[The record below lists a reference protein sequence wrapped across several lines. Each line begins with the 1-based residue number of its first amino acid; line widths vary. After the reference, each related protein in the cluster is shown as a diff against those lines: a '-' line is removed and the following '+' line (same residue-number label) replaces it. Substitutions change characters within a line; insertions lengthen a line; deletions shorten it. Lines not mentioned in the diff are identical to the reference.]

1 MTPGADA
8 LRPYIAGV
16 STSVASLP
24 TADRPRERLWS
35 LGAGALTTAE
45 LLAVLLGTG
54 RDGQSVLD
62 VAGRLLEVSDGSLRR
77 LAQRPRAELLRAAGV
92 GPTKAARL
100 LAAFELGARTAREE
114 RPALPRIRE
123 PEDVVHLFDNRLRDL
138 QVEEF
143 HLLALDSQ
151 SQVLREV
158 LVTRGLLNSSLVHPR
173 EVFRAAIAEAA
184 AGIIVVHNHP
194 SGDPTPSAED
204 RAVTQQLVAAG
215 RLLDLPLYDHVIIAG
230 DRFLSFATAG
240 LL

>member
-1 MTPGADA
+1 MPDSLSGLPAD
-8 LRPYIAGV
+8 
-16 STSVASLP
+16 
-24 TADRPRERLWS
+24 DRPRERLRS
-35 LGAGALTTAE
+35 LGPGALTTAE
-45 LLAVLLGTG
+45 LLAILLGTG
-54 RDGQSVLD
+54 GRGSSVLE
-62 VAGRLLEVSDGSLRR
+62 VAGRLLDIGEGSLRR
-77 LAQRPRAELLRAAGV
+77 LAQRPSAELLRAQGI

-100 LAAFELGARTAREE
+100 LAAFELGARLSREE
-114 RPALPRIRE
+114 RPPVQRIRE
-123 PEDVVHLFDNRLRDL
+123 PEDVARLFRNRLRDL

-204 RAVTQQLVAAG
+204 RAVTQQLAAAG

-230 DRFLSFATAG
+230 DRFVSFATTG

>member
-1 MTPGADA
+1 MPMP
-8 LRPYIAGV
+8 L
-16 STSVASLP
+16 SVVPESE
-24 TADRPRERLWS
+24 RPRERLWS
-35 LGAGALTTAE
+35 LGPAALTTAE
-45 LLAVLLGTG
+45 LLAILLGTG
-54 RDGQSVLD
+54 GAAAGVLEL
-62 VAGRLLEVSDGSLRR
+62 AGRVLEIGEGSLRR
-77 LAQRPRAELLRAAGV
+77 LAQRPSAELLRAQGV

-100 LAAFELGARTAREE
+100 LAAFELGARIAREE
-114 RPALPRIRE
+114 RPPLSRIRE
-123 PEDVVHLFDNRLRDL
+123 PDDVVRLFQSRLRDL

-230 DRFLSFATAG
+230 DRFVSFATTG

>member
-1 MTPGADA
+1 MP
-8 LRPYIAGV
+8 L
-16 STSVASLP
+16 SVVPESE
-24 TADRPRERLWS
+24 RPRERLWS
-35 LGAGALTTAE
+35 LGPAALTTTE
-45 LLAVLLGTG
+45 LLAILLGTG
-54 RDGQSVLD
+54 GVAAGVLEL
-62 VAGRLLEVSDGSLRR
+62 AGRVLEIGEGSLRR
-77 LAQRPRAELLRAAGV
+77 LAQRPGAELLRTQGM

-100 LAAFELGARTAREE
+100 LAAFELGARIAREE
-114 RPALPRIRE
+114 RPSLSRIRE
-123 PEDVVHLFDNRLRDL
+123 PDDVVRLFQARLRDL

-230 DRFLSFATAG
+230 DRFVSFATTG

>member
-1 MTPGADA
+1 MPAA
-8 LRPYIAGV
+8 
-16 STSVASLP
+16 VATIP
-24 TADRPRERLWS
+24 QTERPRERLWA
-35 LGAGALTTAE
+35 LGPAALTSAE
-45 LLAVLLGTG
+45 LLAILIGTG
-54 RDGQSVLD
+54 SGGAGVLE
-62 VAGRLLEVSDGSLRR
+62 VAGRLLDVGEGSLRR
-77 LAQRPRAELLRAAGV
+77 LAQRPCAELLQSQGI

-100 LAAFELGARTAREE
+100 MAAFELGARLSREE
-114 RPALPRIRE
+114 RPPVQRIRE
-123 PEDVVHLFDNRLRDL
+123 PEDVAHLFQGRLRDL

-204 RAVTQQLVAAG
+204 RAVTQQLAAAG

-230 DRFLSFATAG
+230 DRFVSFATAG

>member
-1 MTPGADA
+1 VPMP
-8 LRPYIAGV
+8 L
-16 STSVASLP
+16 SVVPESE
-24 TADRPRERLWS
+24 RPRERLWS
-35 LGAGALTTAE
+35 LGPAALTTAE
-45 LLAVLLGTG
+45 LLAILLGTG
-54 RDGQSVLD
+54 GAAAGVLEL
-62 VAGRLLEVSDGSLRR
+62 AGRVLEIGEGSLRR
-77 LAQRPRAELLRAAGV
+77 LAQRPSAELLRAQGV

-100 LAAFELGARTAREE
+100 LAAFELAARIAKEE
-114 RPALPRIRE
+114 RSPLSRIRE
-123 PEDVVHLFDNRLRDL
+123 PDDVVRLFQARLRDL

-230 DRFLSFATAG
+230 DRFVSFATTG

>member
-1 MTPGADA
+1 VPMP
-8 LRPYIAGV
+8 L
-16 STSVASLP
+16 SVVPESE
-24 TADRPRERLWS
+24 RPRERLWS
-35 LGAGALTTAE
+35 LGPAALTTAE
-45 LLAVLLGTG
+45 LLAILLGTG
-54 RDGQSVLD
+54 GAAAGVLEL
-62 VAGRLLEVSDGSLRR
+62 AGRVLEIGEGSLRR
-77 LAQRPRAELLRAAGV
+77 LAQRPSAELLRAQGV

-100 LAAFELGARTAREE
+100 LAALELGARIAREE
-114 RPALPRIRE
+114 RPPLSRIRE
-123 PEDVVHLFDNRLRDL
+123 PDDVVRLFQTRLRDL

-230 DRFLSFATAG
+230 DRFVSFATAG

>member
-1 MTPGADA
+1 MP
-8 LRPYIAGV
+8 L
-16 STSVASLP
+16 SVVP
-24 TADRPRERLWS
+24 EADRPRERLWS
-35 LGAGALTTAE
+35 LGPAALTTTE
-45 LLAVLLGTG
+45 LLAILLGTG
-54 RDGQSVLD
+54 GAAAGVLEL
-62 VAGRLLEVSDGSLRR
+62 AGRVLEIGEGSLRR
-77 LAQRPRAELLRAAGV
+77 LAQRPSAELLRAQGV

-100 LAAFELGARTAREE
+100 LAAFELGSRIAREE
-114 RPALPRIRE
+114 RPPLSRIRE
-123 PEDVVHLFDNRLRDL
+123 PDDVVRLFQARLRDL

-173 EVFRAAIAEAA
+173 EVFRTAIAEAA

-230 DRFLSFATAG
+230 DRFVSFASTG

>member
-1 MTPGADA
+1 MGLP
-8 LRPYIAGV
+8 V
-16 STSVASLP
+16 STLLP
-24 TADRPRERLWS
+24 TDRPRERLWA
-35 LGAGALTTAE
+35 LGPCALTSAE
-45 LLAVLLGTG
+45 LLAIVLGTG
-54 RDGQSVLD
+54 GGGQDVLEI
-62 VAGRLLEVSDGSLRR
+62 AGRLLELSEGSLRR
-77 LAQRPRAELLRAAGV
+77 MARRPNAELLRAPGI

-100 LAAFELGARTAREE
+100 LAAFELGSRAAREE
-114 RPALPRIRE
+114 RPPVVRIRE
-123 PEDVVHLFDNRLRDL
+123 PEDVLRLFGSRLRDL

-158 LVTRGLLNSSLVHPR
+158 LITRGLLNSSLVHPR

-204 RAVTQQLVAAG
+204 RAATKQLVSAG
-215 RLLDLPLYDHVIIAG
+215 RLLDVPLYDHVIIAG
-230 DRFLSFATAG
+230 DRFVSFATAG

>member
-1 MTPGADA
+1 
-8 LRPYIAGV
+8 V
-16 STSVASLP
+16 STSVTRLP
-24 TADRPRERLWS
+24 HAERPRERLWA
-35 LGAGALTTAE
+35 LGPGALTTAE
-45 LLAVLLGTG
+45 LLAVLIGTG
-54 RDGQSVLD
+54 KGGWSVLEA
-62 VAGRLLEVSDGSLRR
+62 AGRLLEVSEGSLRR
-77 LAQRPRAELLRAAGV
+77 LAQRPRAELLRIEGV
-92 GPTKAARL
+92 GPVKAARV
-100 LAAFELGARTAREE
+100 LAALELGVRTTREE
-114 RPALPRIRE
+114 RPPVHRIRE
-123 PEDVVHLFDNRLRDL
+123 PEDVVRLFSGRLRDL

-204 RAVTQQLVAAG
+204 RSVTQQLAAAG

-230 DRFLSFATAG
+230 DRFASFATAG

>member
-1 MTPGADA
+1 MHTNGREP
-8 LRPYIAGV
+8 
-16 STSVASLP
+16 ASG
-24 TADRPRERLWS
+24 DRPRERLWS
-35 LGAGALTTAE
+35 VGAVALTTAE
-45 LLAVLLGTG
+45 LVAILLGTG
-54 RDGQSVLD
+54 SRGRSVLD
-62 VAGRLLEVSDGSLRR
+62 TATGLLEMGDGSLRR
-77 LAQRPRAELLRAAGV
+77 LAARPAPELLRAAGV

-100 LAAFELGARTAREE
+100 VAAFELGQRLAREA

-123 PEDVVHLFDNRLRDL
+123 PEDVVRLFEGRLRDL

-173 EVFRAAIAEAA
+173 EVFRPAIAEAA

-204 RAVTQQLVAAG
+204 RSVTRQLVSAG
-215 RLLDLPLYDHVIIAG
+215 QLLDLPLYDHVIIAG
-230 DRFLSFATAG
+230 DRFVSFAAAG

>member
-1 MTPGADA
+1 MP
-8 LRPYIAGV
+8 L
-16 STSVASLP
+16 SVVPESE
-24 TADRPRERLWS
+24 RPRERLWT
-35 LGAGALTTAE
+35 LGPAALTTAE
-45 LLAVLLGTG
+45 LLAILLGTG
-54 RDGQSVLD
+54 GTAAGVMEL
-62 VAGRLLEVSDGSLRR
+62 AGRVLEIGEGSLRR
-77 LAQRPRAELLRAAGV
+77 LAQRPSAELLRAQGV

-100 LAAFELGARTAREE
+100 LAAFELGARIAKEE
-114 RPALPRIRE
+114 RPPLSRIRE
-123 PEDVVHLFDNRLRDL
+123 PDDVVRLFQARLRDL

-230 DRFLSFATAG
+230 DRFVSFATTG

>member
-1 MTPGADA
+1 VPGPLSA
-8 LRPYIAGV
+8 LPN
-16 STSVASLP
+16 P
-24 TADRPRERLWS
+24 DRPRERLWA
-35 LGAGALTTAE
+35 LGAPALTTAE
-45 LLAVLLGTG
+45 LLAILIGTG
-54 RDGQSVLD
+54 NEGRSVLD
-62 VAGRLLEVSDGSLRR
+62 VALGLLEVSDGSLRR
-77 LAQRPRAELLRAAGV
+77 LAQRPRAELLRAAGI

-100 LAAFELGARTAREE
+100 LAAIELGARLTREE
-114 RPALPRIRE
+114 RPPIHRIRE
-123 PEDVVHLFDNRLRDL
+123 PDDVVRVFAGRLRDL

-158 LVTRGLLNSSLVHPR
+158 LITRGLLNSSLVHPR

-204 RAVTQQLVAAG
+204 RAVTRQLAEAG

-230 DRFLSFATAG
+230 DRFVSLATMG

>member
-1 MTPGADA
+1 MP
-8 LRPYIAGV
+8 L
-16 STSVASLP
+16 SVVPESE
-24 TADRPRERLWS
+24 RPRERLWS
-35 LGAGALTTAE
+35 LGPAALTTAE
-45 LLAVLLGTG
+45 LLAILLGTG
-54 RDGQSVLD
+54 GAAAGVLEL
-62 VAGRLLEVSDGSLRR
+62 AGRVLEIGEGSLRR
-77 LAQRPRAELLRAAGV
+77 LAQRPSAELLRAQGV

-100 LAAFELGARTAREE
+100 LAAFELAARIAKEE
-114 RPALPRIRE
+114 RSPLSRIRE
-123 PEDVVHLFDNRLRDL
+123 PDDVVRLFQARLRDL

-230 DRFLSFATAG
+230 DRFVSFATTG

>member
-1 MTPGADA
+1 VPIS
-8 LRPYIAGV
+8 L
-16 STSVASLP
+16 SVVPES
-24 TADRPRERLWS
+24 DRPRERLWS
-35 LGAGALTTAE
+35 LGPAALTTAE
-45 LLAVLLGTG
+45 LLAILLGTG
-54 RDGQSVLD
+54 GTAAGVLEL
-62 VAGRLLEVSDGSLRR
+62 AGRVLEIGDGSLRR
-77 LAQRPRAELLRAAGV
+77 LAQRPSAELLRAQGV

-100 LAAFELGARTAREE
+100 LAALELGARIAREE
-114 RPALPRIRE
+114 RPPLFRIRE
-123 PEDVVHLFDNRLRDL
+123 PDDVVRLFQPRLRDL

-230 DRFLSFATAG
+230 DRFVSFATTG

>member
-1 MTPGADA
+1 MP
-8 LRPYIAGV
+8 L
-16 STSVASLP
+16 SVVPES
-24 TADRPRERLWS
+24 DRPRERLWS
-35 LGAGALTTAE
+35 LGPAALTTAE

-54 RDGQSVLD
+54 GTAAGVLEL
-62 VAGRLLEVSDGSLRR
+62 AGRVLEIGEGSLRR
-77 LAQRPRAELLRAAGV
+77 LAQRPSAELLRAQGV

-100 LAAFELGARTAREE
+100 LAAFELGARIAREE
-114 RPALPRIRE
+114 RPPLSRIRE
-123 PEDVVHLFDNRLRDL
+123 PDDVVRLFQNRLRDL

-173 EVFRAAIAEAA
+173 EVFRAAIAEAS

-230 DRFLSFATAG
+230 DRFVSFATAG